1 MLSVGKNVSECFE
14 MHQRGSDTIK
24 FIGEAGSKPHK

>member
-14 MHQRGSDTIK
+14 LHLRWSDTLK
-24 FIGEAGSKPHK
+24 FSGESGS